1 MHDQGKEEGVN
12 SQGPSTQRE
21 LTYGE
26 KAVGLKFNPG
36 GNPQV
41 DEVKKLYAKIID
53 AIIHSGTPDK
63 ETDREREERLSMAN
77 EAIRQAQTA
86 QMWAVKVI
94 TWK

>member
-1 MHDQGKEEGVN
+1 MEKTLKEV
-12 SQGPSTQRE
+12 
-21 LTYGE
+21 TYGE
-26 KAVGLKFNPG
+26 KAVGLTFNPG

-41 DEVKKLYAKIID
+41 NEVKKLYAKIID
-53 AIIHSGTPDK
+53 NIILSGTPDN
-63 ETDREREERLSMAN
+63 ETTDEREERLSMTN